1 MGNEVYFFGTC
12 IVDLVYPKAG
22 FAGIQILQREG
33 IEVIYPSGQ
42 TCCGQP
48 AFNSGYR
55 TEALKVARSQIKC
68 FPKNIPIIIPSGSC
82 AGMIKYHWRDLF
94 EGESD
99 FESAM
104 SVAERVYEF
113 TEFLVDKLDI
123 KLTDLGEP
131 TQIAIHTSC
140 SSRNEMRVDDKIEL
154 LVSKL
159 SKVEVLE
166 QERKSECCGFGGTFA
181 IKQADISGSM
191 VKDKTNAIKATN
203 ASCVISQECGCLMN
217 IGGALEK
224 QNSQIK
230 TQHIAQFLWD
240 RTNATS

>member
-1 MGNEVYFFGTC
+1 MSNEVYFLGTC
-12 IVDLVYPKAG
+12 IVDLFYPKAG
-22 FAGIQILQREG
+22 IAGMQILQREG

-55 TEALKVARSQIKC
+55 KEALKVARAQMKC
-68 FPKNIPIIIPSGSC
+68 FPKDIPIVVPSGSC
-82 AGMIKYHWRDLF
+82 AGMIKHHWRDLF
-94 EGESD
+94 DGESD

-123 KLTDLGEP
+123 NLTDLGEP

-203 ASCVISQECGCLMN
+203 ASCVISQECGCMMN

-230 TQHIAQFLWD
+230 TKHIAQFLWD
-240 RTNATS
+240 RTNASG